1 MLSITDLSFMR
12 REVLIN
18 QSQRL
23 VSYEGAFLRTTR
35 KIFGTGHC
43 WRSIPGCNAANEVLQ
58 QVLRPT
64 RKTLYN

>member
-1 MLSITDLSFMR
+1 MLCITDLSFMWGQ
-12 REVLIN
+12 VLIN

-23 VSYEGAFLRTTR
+23 VSYEGVFLRTTR
-35 KIFGTGHC
+35 KIFRTGNC

-64 RKTLYN
+64 RKTVYN